1 MPAPCEFVLVIFGI
15 VCPEPDQVV
24 ESLDDHSDDS
34 IVRQGALG
42 FLAAGAA
49 LSASPGM
56 QLAQLGGEARLQ
68 LTPAPGST

>member
-1 MPAPCEFVLVIFGI
+1 VLVIFGI
-15 VCPEPDQVV
+15 ACPGPDQVV

-42 FLAAGAA
+42 FLASGVA
-49 LSASPGM
+49 LSAGPGV
-56 QLAQLGGEARLQ
+56 QLAQLGGEAGLQ

>member
-1 MPAPCEFVLVIFGI
+1 MPGPCEFGLVIFRI

-42 FLAAGAA
+42 FLASGAV
-49 LSASPGM
+49 LSAGPGM
-56 QLAQLGGEARLQ
+56 
-68 LTPAPGST
+68 